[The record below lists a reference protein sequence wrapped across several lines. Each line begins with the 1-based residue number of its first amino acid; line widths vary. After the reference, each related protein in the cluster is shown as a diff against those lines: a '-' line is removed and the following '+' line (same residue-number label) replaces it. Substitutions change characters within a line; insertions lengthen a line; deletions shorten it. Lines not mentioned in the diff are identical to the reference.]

1 MTVSPGMETVKKNV
15 EALQKFYQLDDITEM
30 NQTPRNVEI
39 QLK

>member
-1 MTVSPGMETVKKNV
+1 MTVSPGTETVKNV
-15 EALQKFYQLDDITEM
+15 EALQEFYQLDDGTGM

>member
-1 MTVSPGMETVKKNV
+1 MTASSGIETVKNV
-15 EALQKFYQLDDITEM
+15 EALLKFYQLDDITGM